1 MSAPGSMSLRR
12 FFTAVLL
19 AVALTGCG
27 FSPMYGEKD
36 VTPLNAQLTDTM
48 AAIQI
53 TPIADYDGVQLRQ
66 NLREGMQPHGP
77 ANRYL
82 YELDVQLRSVTQEL
96 GVRRDAT
103 SSRANRIYTARFALL
118 QNGKRVFADQVQS
131 VVSYNIADNQYA
143 TVTSVNDAGSRAIK
157 QISEE
162 IKTRI
167 GIFLQTP
174 QKQAANQ

>member
-1 MSAPGSMSLRR
+1 
-12 FFTAVLL
+12 
-19 AVALTGCG
+19 
-27 FSPMYGEKD
+27 
-36 VTPLNAQLTDTM
+36 M

-53 TPIADYDGVQLRQ
+53 TPIADYDGVKLRQ
-66 NLREGMQPHGP
+66 ILREGMQPHGAAAHP
-77 ANRYL
+77 L
-82 YELDVQLRSVTQEL
+82 YELDIQLRSVTQEL

-131 VVSYNIADNQYA
+131 VVSYNIADDQYA
-143 TVTSVNDAGSRAIK
+143 TVTSVNDAGDRAIK
-157 QISEE
+157 QIGDE

-174 QKQAANQ
+174 PKQAAATP